1 MYKKIQKYWEN
12 LKQYTDLLIKQ
23 RNFIYFIILKE
34 YAHIYTQSIVLE
46 RIEALQ
52 RVTLQNNKKKKL
64 LGHNRMN
71 R

>member
-23 RNFIYFIILKE
+23 RNFIYFRILKE
-34 YAHIYTQSIVLE
+34 YAHIDTQSIVLE

-52 RVTLQNNKKKKL
+52 RVTLQNKKKL

>member
-23 RNFIYFIILKE
+23 RNFIYFRILKE
-34 YAHIYTQSIVLE
+34 YAHIDTQSIVLE

-52 RVTLQNNKKKKL
+52 RVTLQKKNKKNL
-64 LGHNRMN
+64 LVHNRMN
-71 R
+71 G

>member
-23 RNFIYFIILKE
+23 RNFIYFRILKE

-52 RVTLQNNKKKKL
+52 RVTLQKNPKKTL
-64 LGHNRMN
+64 SS
-71 R
+71 

>member
-23 RNFIYFIILKE
+23 RNFIYFRILKE
-34 YAHIYTQSIVLE
+34 YAHIDTQSIVLE

-52 RVTLQNNKKKKL
+52 RVTLQKKNKK
-64 LGHNRMN
+64 NS
-71 R
+71 